1 MPRSFLIRVYL
12 FLVCFHAS
20 GIIAA
25 PKCIDADLI
34 LAEGTIYSGV
44 GEQAFVGAIALKGSK
59 IVYVGNN
66 LTDDGLNCSDAEVI
80 NLNGKYIY
88 PGFTD
93 AHGHLK
99 GIGYRELT
107 LNLQGISSLNETLE
121 IVKNYLSTK
130 KAGEWIVGRGWID
143 KVWPEKRFPTRWDL
157 DVFSPENPVVLER
170 ADGHAVVVNSLA
182 LDLANIDSTTK
193 DPQGGFIEKDEIG
206 EPTGLLVDMAMN
218 LIAHLIPKLTR
229 ENDKEAFLEG
239 IKRNVSLGW
248 TQIHVPGGTFD
259 DISILNEIKSENNL
273 LQRVY
278 FMVSDGNPA
287 DRLIE
292 QGPILDPEHLLTVR
306 AIKMYADG
314 ALGSRGAALLE
325 KYSDYDGKGVF
336 IFREED
342 TKPRLTK
349 ALNKGI
355 QIGTHAIGDHGNRV
369 VLDWYEETF
378 AKAKKTGNFVSPR
391 WRIEHSQNIAP
402 EDQRRFVELSV
413 IPSMQPSHAI
423 GDLHFAIDRLG
434 LDRINNAYA
443 WRNLINKG
451 LIIAGGTDAPVEIG
465 DPRIEFY
472 AAVTRKDVDG
482 YHAKGWNLDDRLSRF
497 EALKMFT
504 IWPAIASF
512 EEDVKGT
519 IEVGKLADFSVF
531 AEDLMTIPEQEIL
544 QSTNV
549 LTVVGGRIVF
559 QK

>member
-1 MPRSFLIRVYL
+1 MFRLLLIVSSLYVSSL
-12 FLVCFHAS
+12 SANSECL
-20 GIIAA
+20 
-25 PKCIDADLI
+25 DADLI
-34 LAEGTIYSGV
+34 LTNGTIYSGLNERSFIGSIASKNSKIIYV
-44 GEQAFVGAIALKGSK
+44 GEDLVDAI
-59 IVYVGNN
+59 NC
-66 LTDDGLNCSDAEVI
+66 TDARVI
-80 NLNGKYIY
+80 NLSGKYIY

-99 GIGYRELT
+99 GIGYRELS

-121 IVKNYLSTK
+121 VVKNYLSTK
-130 KAGEWIVGRGWID
+130 KAGDWIIGRGWID
-143 KVWPEKRFPTRWDL
+143 KVWPENRFPTRWDL
-157 DVFSPENPVVLER
+157 DSFSSNNPVVLER
-170 ADGHAVVVNSLA
+170 ADGHAVVVNSIVLK
-182 LDLANIDSTTK
+182 LANIDSNTK
-193 DPQGGFIEKDEIG
+193 DPQGGFIEKDING

-218 LIAHLIPKLTR
+218 LIADLIPKLTR

-239 IKRNVSLGW
+239 IKRNVRLGW

-278 FMVSDGNPA
+278 FMVSDGAPA
-287 DRLIE
+287 DHLLE
-292 QGPILDPEHLLTVR
+292 QGPIIDSEHFLTVR
-306 AIKMYADG
+306 SIKMYADG
-314 ALGSRGAALLE
+314 ALGSRGAALLK

-336 IFREED
+336 IFLEEE
-342 TKPRLTK
+342 TKPRLLK

-369 VLDWYEETF
+369 VLDWYEDTF
-378 AKAKKTGNFVSPR
+378 NKAKSNHNYSVSPR
-391 WRIEHSQNIAP
+391 WRIEHSQNITP
-402 EDQRRFVELSV
+402 DDQRRFVELDI

-443 WRNLINKG
+443 WRNLIDQG

-472 AAVTRKDVDG
+472 AAVTRKDLDG
-482 YHAKGWNLDDRLSRF
+482 FHAEGWNLDQKLTRY

-512 EEDVKGT
+512 EEEVKGT
-519 IEVGKLADFSVF
+519 IEVGKFADFSIF
-531 AEDLMTIPEQEIL
+531 DKDLMSIPEQKIL
-544 QSTNV
+544 EANNI
-549 LTVVGGRIVF
+549 LTVVNGRVVF
-559 QK
+559 QE

>member
-1 MPRSFLIRVYL
+1 MRLFLIV
-12 FLVCFHAS
+12 AS
-20 GIIAA
+20 IYAPAIIQATQ
-25 PKCIDADLI
+25 CIDADLI
-34 LAEGTIYSGV
+34 LHRGNIYTGQTDQSFIGSI
-44 GEQAFVGAIALKGSK
+44 ASKGAK
-59 IVYVGNN
+59 ITYVGKV
-66 LTDDGLNCSDAEVI
+66 LSDAEIACSDAEVI
-80 NLNGKYIY
+80 NLNGKYVF

-107 LNLQGISSLNETLE
+107 LNLQGISSLNETLQVVRSY
-121 IVKNYLSTK
+121 ISTK
-130 KAGEWIVGRGWID
+130 EVGEWVIGRGWID
-143 KVWPEKRFPTRWDL
+143 KVWPEKRFPSRWDL
-157 DVFSPENPVVLER
+157 DSFSPDNPVILER
-170 ADGHAVVVNSLA
+170 ADGHAVVVNSVVLELA
-182 LDLANIDSTTK
+182 GIDKSTQ
-193 DPQGGFIEKDEIG
+193 DPQGGFIEKDQTG

-218 LIAHLIPKLTR
+218 LIADLIPKLSR
-229 ENDKEAFLEG
+229 DNDKEAFLEG
-239 IKRNVSLGW
+239 INRNVSLGW

-278 FMVSDGNPA
+278 FMVSDGEPA
-287 DRLIE
+287 DRLLE
-292 QGPILDPEHLLTVR
+292 NGPIIDPEHFLTVR

-336 IFREED
+336 IFLED
-342 TKPRLTK
+342 ETKPRLSK
-349 ALNKGI
+349 ALIKGI

-369 VLDWYEETF
+369 VLDWYEEAFTQ
-378 AKAKKTGNFVSPR
+378 AKKNNELFISPR
-391 WRIEHSQNIAP
+391 WRIEHSQNIKP

-423 GDLHFAIDRLG
+423 GDLHFAVDRLG
-434 LDRINNAYA
+434 LERIDNAYA
-443 WRNLINKG
+443 WRNLIDQG

-482 YHAKGWNLDDRLSRF
+482 YHGEGWNLHQRLSRL

-512 EEDVKGT
+512 EENIKGT
-519 IEVGKLADFSVF
+519 IEVGKLADFSIF
-531 AEDLMTIPEQEIL
+531 DQDLMSIPELAIL
-544 QSTNV
+544 ESKNI
-549 LTVVGGRIVF
+549 LTVVGGRVVY
-559 QK
+559 QD